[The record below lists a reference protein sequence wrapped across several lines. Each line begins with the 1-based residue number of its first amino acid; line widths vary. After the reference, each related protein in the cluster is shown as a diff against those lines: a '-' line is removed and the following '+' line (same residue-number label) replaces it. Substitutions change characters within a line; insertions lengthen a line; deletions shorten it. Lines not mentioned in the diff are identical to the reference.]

1 MISTARGALGPAVIT
16 MLMLETVMKTVMK
29 TMMLM
34 LMLETVMKMRS
45 VFVWHVARWQWHVAL
60 RAPRSA
66 MTQCARRRRGTAV
79 RYTRT
84 QRSAQAER
92 AVR

>member
-16 MLMLETVMKTVMK
+16 
-29 TMMLM
+29 M

-66 MTQCARRRRGTAV
+66 MTQCARRRGY
-79 RYTRT
+79 RYTLHQDSGVHRL
-84 QRSAQAER
+84 SALSPLSGYYY
-92 AVR
+92 VLM

>member
-16 MLMLETVMKTVMK
+16 MLMLETVMK
-29 TMMLM
+29 
-34 LMLETVMKMRS
+34 TVMKMRS

-66 MTQCARRRRGTAV
+66 MTQCARRRGY
-79 RYTRT
+79 RYTLHQDSGVHRL
-84 QRSAQAER
+84 SALSPLSGYYY
-92 AVR
+92 VLM

>member
-29 TMMLM
+29 
-34 LMLETVMKMRS
+34 MRS

-60 RAPRSA
+60 RAPRGSA
-66 MTQCARRRRGTAV
+66 MTQCARRRGY
-79 RYTRT
+79 RYTLHQDSGVHRL
-84 QRSAQAER
+84 SALSPLSGYYY
-92 AVR
+92 VLM

>member
-16 MLMLETVMKTVMK
+16 MLMLETVMK
-29 TMMLM
+29 
-34 LMLETVMKMRS
+34 TVMKMRS

-66 MTQCARRRRGTAV
+66 MTQCARRRGY
-79 RYTRT
+79 RYTLHQDSGVLRL
-84 QRSAQAER
+84 SALSPLSGYYY
-92 AVR
+92 VLM

>member
-16 MLMLETVMKTVMK
+16 MLMLETVMK
-29 TMMLM
+29 
-34 LMLETVMKMRS
+34 TVMKMRS

-66 MTQCARRRRGTAV
+66 MTQCARRRGY
-79 RYTRT
+79 RYTLHQDSGVHRL
-84 QRSAQAER
+84 SALSAGCISDYI
-92 AVR
+92 

>member
-29 TMMLM
+29 
-34 LMLETVMKMRS
+34 MRS
-45 VFVWHVARWQWHVAL
+45 VFVWHVASWQWHVAL

-66 MTQCARRRRGTAV
+66 MTQCARRRGY
-79 RYTRT
+79 RYTLHQDSGVHRL
-84 QRSAQAER
+84 SALSPLSGYYY
-92 AVR
+92 VLM